1 MDIMSMLQNLLSDTN
16 AKDFAPVIN
25 LLRENSFDIKRTL
38 NALSPETL
46 APILKT
52 LFMKNADS
60 GGKESAFSE
69 NVGVTA
75 IANVADKEIVYSLNR
90 YLSSEQ
96 PF

>member
-1 MDIMSMLQNLLSDTN
+1 MDIMNMLKNLVLGAN
-16 AKDFAPVIN
+16 AQEFAPVIN

-52 LFMKNADS
+52 LFLNTAGS
-60 GGKESAFSE
+60 GKEQNGFPE
-69 NVGVTA
+69 NVGVAA